1 MLRRPAAPNLIPLR
15 LVIDGEESTVYLRP
29 PNADDLAGLPDA
41 IKVQLVPEV
50 LAAKPKPSV
59 EEEVAESLKPP
70 APVKPKPAEPEP
82 LERVADTFMR
92 RFGTQIGATITDPR
106 KVTELGAALLST
118 LTERGQASAQAQAAD
133 EDAAARHLL
142 VRCVQAQAD
151 HEGRQVPLRLVT
163 LPGEEDADPLGC
175 FWIGRLPSLRA
186 LWAPLREVI
195 VKGTPTFRA

>member
-15 LVIDGEESTVYLRP
+15 LVIDGEESTIFLRP
-29 PNADDLAGLPDA
+29 PNAEDLAGLPSSV
-41 IKVQLVPEV
+41 KTGLVGEV
-50 LAAKPKPSV
+50 VSAPPPD
-59 EEEVAESLKPP
+59 EPVA
-70 APVKPKPAEPEP
+70 VKPGKAGPEP
-82 LERVADTFMR
+82 LERVADAALR
-92 RFGTQIGATITDPR
+92 RFQPQIAAVLTDPGR
-106 KVTELGAALLST
+106 LTGLVGEAFGALAARS
-118 LTERGQASAQAQAAD
+118 QAQAAD

-175 FWIGRLPSLRA
+175 FWIGRFPSLRA

>member
-1 MLRRPAAPNLIPLR
+1 MLRRPAAPLLIPLR
-15 LVIDGEESTVYLRP
+15 LVIDGEESTIFLRP

-41 IKVQLVPEV
+41 IKAQLVPEV
-50 LAAKPKPSV
+50 LAAKPKPPI
-59 EEEVAESLKPP
+59 EEEVAESLKPT

-92 RFGTQIGATITDPR
+92 RFGAQIGATITDPR

-142 VRCVQAQAD
+142 VRCVQAQLDDAGD
-151 HEGRQVPLRLVT
+151 KVPLRFVA
-163 LPGEEDADPLGC
+163 LPTEEEPDPLHLI
-175 FWIGRLPSLRA
+175 WIGHFPSLRA